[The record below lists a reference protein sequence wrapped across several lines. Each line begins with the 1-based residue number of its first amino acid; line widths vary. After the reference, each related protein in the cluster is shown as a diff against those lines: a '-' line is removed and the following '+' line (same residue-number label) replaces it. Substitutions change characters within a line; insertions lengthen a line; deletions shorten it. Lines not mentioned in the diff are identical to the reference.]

1 MNDDTW
7 AVVMAG
13 GHGRRLRRLT
23 RHICGDERPKQFA
36 PLVGS
41 RSMLRATLD
50 RVAVAMDPGHTVVV
64 ATRDHFGYYADDMAQ
79 GLLPRVLVQP
89 ADRGTAAA
97 VLLAAHWISWRDPEA
112 TLALF
117 PSDHFIENEPEFM
130 DRVQGVAEFVREQPE
145 WMVLLGAVPDAPEP
159 GYGWIAPGAVV
170 GKVGGDPVCSVF
182 RFAEKPTR
190 DEAQVWLAAGGLWNT
205 LVLVA
210 RAATLLDAGWQVLPE
225 LTERLARIEPFADT
239 DDEPWA
245 LKQAYALAPGA
256 NFSRAVL
263 ESGLP
268 GLAVSQLPA
277 SVGWSDWGTPGRI
290 VRSLRGAAVVPPWLP
305 EAERLAGAI
314 A

>member
-1 MNDDTW
+1 
-7 AVVMAG
+7 V
-13 GHGRRLRRLT
+13 L
-23 RHICGDERPKQFA
+23 A
-36 PLVGS
+36 P
-41 RSMLRATLD
+41 A
-50 RVAVAMDPGHTVVV
+50 P
-64 ATRDHFGYYADDMAQ
+64 Q
-79 GLLPRVLVQP
+79 EP
-89 ADRGTAAA
+89 TAAERDA
-97 VLLAAHWISWRDPEA
+97 VSLGRAVDLWLKRD
-112 TLALF
+112 L
-117 PSDHFIENEPEFM
+117 
-130 DRVQGVAEFVREQPE
+130 
-145 WMVLLGAVPDAPEP
+145 
-159 GYGWIAPGAVV
+159 Y
-170 GKVGGDPVCSVF
+170 
-182 RFAEKPTR
+182 
-190 DEAQVWLAAGGLWNT
+190 
-205 LVLVA
+205 